1 MSYNYY
7 QDEIQKTIN
16 PEKGDS
22 VQVKFINDKFTSKWL
37 NLNQKSIPII
47 IKELENYLARLTE
60 NEE

>member
-7 QDEIQKTIN
+7 QDEIQKTMN
-16 PEKGDS
+16 PEKGDK